1 VLIGGP
7 SYWFHE
13 LGGLP
18 PPRPALPGS
27 LDVDVA
33 IVGAGF
39 TGLWTAYYL
48 KRADP
53 GLRIA
58 VLERDVAGYGA
69 SGRNGGWV
77 SGVLAGDFD
86 RYAEGPE
93 GVAGVTRT
101 LRTMHD
107 TVDEVGR
114 VSAAEGIDCDFRK
127 GGTLAVATNAAQLGT
142 LRASLHEAQRFGLGP
157 EDERMLAPVEL
168 AARVAVHGAH
178 GATFTPHC
186 ARVQPAR
193 LVRGLADVVE
203 RLGVTIYERTAVR
216 AIVPRCARAESG
228 DVRADWV
235 VRATEGYTA
244 QLAGL
249 RRAVLPLNS
258 TMIATEPLP
267 DATWAQLGWDG
278 CETIHD
284 AAHAY
289 VYLQRTADGRIA
301 IGGRGVPYRFA
312 SGTDRAGECSMSAVR
327 GLERR
332 LLALFPSLAGVRT
345 DHAWSGVLGVPRDWS
360 TSVGADPYTGI
371 AFAGCYVGVGV
382 ATSNLAGRVLADL
395 LRGERSDLVTLPFVQ
410 HVSRR
415 KWEPEPVRW
424 LAVNGLY
431 AAYRR
436 ADAREERT
444 GRRSAIAR
452 VADLL
457 SGRHG

>member
-1 VLIGGP
+1 MLIGGP
-7 SYWFHE
+7 SYWFHA

-18 PPRPALPGS
+18 APRPSLPGS

-53 GLRIA
+53 SLRIA
-58 VLERDVAGYGA
+58 VLEREVAGYGA

-101 LRTMHD
+101 LRAMHD

-114 VSAAEGIDCDFRK
+114 VSAAEGIDCDFVK
-127 GGTLAVATNAAQLGT
+127 GGSLAVATNLAQLGT
-142 LRASLHEAQRFGLGP
+142 LRAHLDGARRFGLGHD
-157 EDERMLAPVEL
+157 DERQLSPSEL
-168 AARVAVHGAH
+168 LARVAIHGAR

-186 ARVQPAR
+186 ARIQPAR
-193 LVRGLADVVE
+193 LARGLADVVE

-216 AIVPRCARAESG
+216 AIVPRCARAEAG

-258 TMIATEPLP
+258 SMIVTEPLP
-267 DATWAQLGWDG
+267 AATWAELGWGG

-301 IGGRGVPYRFA
+301 IGGRGVPYRYA
-312 SGTDRAGECSMSAVR
+312 SRTDRAGECSMAAVR

-332 LLALFPSLAGVRT
+332 LHALFPSLAGVRT

-360 TSVGADPYTGI
+360 TSVGADPHTGI

-382 ATSNLAGRVLADL
+382 ATANLAGRVLADM

-410 HVSRR
+410 HVARR
-415 KWEPEPVRW
+415 RWEPEPLRW

-436 ADAREERT
+436 ADLREART
-444 GRRSAIAR
+444 GRRSVLAR
-452 VADLL
+452 VADRL